1 VCNFK
6 NDCADKSDEAMCGP
20 CDFES
25 GLCGW
30 TDLSNGKYNFSRHAA
45 TQNHGAIWGPPDDHT
60 SGAPSGHYVFVEGT
74 QGVFLSKAIL
84 HSPSL
89 PPAAKTCEMY
99 FYYDMFGPN
108 VGILIVTAIVN
119 NTRVNLNVIR
129 GNQGR
134 GWHKGTAYIGKQLG
148 AINSR
153 FTIQLSVQPARTF
166 VASTTDDVGYLL
178 EVLFQQFQ

>member
-1 VCNFK
+1 MHRLSSDGKCIDANSVCNFK

-45 TQNHGAIWGPPDDHT
+45 TQNHGAIWGPPVDHT

-84 HSPSL
+84 QSPSL
-89 PPAAKTCEMY
+89 PPAAKSCHSVCKLSYPVEN
-99 FYYDMFGPN
+99 YDYG
-108 VGILIVTAIVN
+108 L
-119 NTRVNLNVIR
+119 
-129 GNQGR
+129 Q
-134 GWHKGTAYIGKQLG
+134 H
-148 AINSR
+148 S
-153 FTIQLSVQPARTF
+153 LSVRYQIICKISNYNQHIIDIFNR
-166 VASTTDDVGYLL
+166 
-178 EVLFQQFQ
+178 